1 MPEDSW
7 TSGEE
12 RRGEVKRRARAR
24 RPRDYSNSRLRHGEA
39 RSLEQFLKPNC
50 FSNLGMNRFSRMDK
64 VFMGMALRQAKECFQ
79 RGEVPI
85 GAVVVLP
92 GGNFFAAR
100 GNAQSR
106 LHDALAHAEIRAL
119 NAACYDTETSQMQD
133 EDDTSNGRMNPLRAE
148 KRLRRRL
155 DGSTLFVTVEPC
167 LMCLGACLLHHV
179 DRVVFGARN
188 LKFGAI
194 SGGSGCFNDSTLN
207 LRSRMI
213 DEACNGE
220 GIQWPSLPVK
230 KDDGGEQEPKEEEEG
245 VGGGGG
251 ALTGQH
257 YNHQFSIQGGCM
269 GEESALLMKDFFK
282 ERRRKL

>member
-1 MPEDSW
+1 
-7 TSGEE
+7 
-12 RRGEVKRRARAR
+12 
-24 RPRDYSNSRLRHGEA
+24 
-39 RSLEQFLKPNC
+39 
-50 FSNLGMNRFSRMDK
+50 
-64 VFMGMALRQAKECFQ
+64 MGMALRQAKECFQ

-92 GGNFFAAR
+92 GGNLFAAR

-119 NAACYDTETSQMQD
+119 NAACYDTETSRMN
-133 EDDTSNGRMNPLRAE
+133 EDATNNFESNGHVNPLRDE

-194 SGGSGCFNDSTLN
+194 SGGSGCFYDRTLN

-230 KDDGGEQEPKEEEEG
+230 EDGGDEQELKEEEGGGGIRGGGGGGIRGGGGGG

-251 ALTGQH
+251 GGGGGALNGQH
-257 YNHQFSIQGGCM
+257 YNHQLCIQGGCE

>member
-1 MPEDSW
+1 MNEDA
-7 TSGEE
+7 T
-12 RRGEVKRRARAR
+12 
-24 RPRDYSNSRLRHGEA
+24 N
-39 RSLEQFLKPNC
+39 
-50 FSNLGMNRFSRMDK
+50 
-64 VFMGMALRQAKECFQ
+64 
-79 RGEVPI
+79 
-85 GAVVVLP
+85 
-92 GGNFFAAR
+92 NF
-100 GNAQSR
+100 
-106 LHDALAHAEIRAL
+106 E
-119 NAACYDTETSQMQD
+119 
-133 EDDTSNGRMNPLRAE
+133 SNGHTNLLRDE

-194 SGGSGCFNDSTLN
+194 SGGSGCFYDTTLN

-230 KDDGGEQEPKEEEEG
+230 KDGGGEQEPKEEEEG
-245 VGGGGG
+245 KGGVKGGG

-257 YNHQFSIQGGCM
+257 YNHQLCIQGGCE